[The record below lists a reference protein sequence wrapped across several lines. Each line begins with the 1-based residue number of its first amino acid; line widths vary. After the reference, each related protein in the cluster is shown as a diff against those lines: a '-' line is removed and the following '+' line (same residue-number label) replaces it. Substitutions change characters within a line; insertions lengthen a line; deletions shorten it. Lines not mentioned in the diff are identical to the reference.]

1 MPSAPIS
8 IYTPPTAGAATTA
21 PASLFDKAPTGA
33 INLVISAVTTSGV
46 NGTLHFAGTNAGKP
60 VWSRDGTQTTS
71 ATNPIM
77 SHDGTSWKLAL
88 GVTYSATKVSPAADP
103 AALTAWTVSVG
114 AGSPTVVKVDV
125 DWPDIVKV
133 NYTAPTVSAPAA
145 VFVP

>member
-8 IYTPPTAGAATTA
+8 IYTPPTAGATTTA

-60 VWSRDGTQTTS
+60 VWSRDGTQT
-71 ATNPIM
+71 AGVTNPIM

-88 GVTYSATKVSPAADP
+88 GSTYSATKVSPAADP
-103 AALTAWTVSVG
+103 SALTAWTLSVG
-114 AGSPTVVKVDV
+114 AGSPTVAKGDV
-125 DWPDIVKV
+125 DAPDIVKSS
-133 NYTAPTVSAPAA
+133 YTAPTVSAPAL
-145 VFVP
+145 VFNP